1 VLSHSR
7 FPIVVIVTIFAT
19 LLLAGNAMAYVG
31 PGAGMEFITYA
42 ISLLAMVG
50 LAFFSIIMWPFY
62 TFIRWLKGNKKAAAT
77 EQPSVATTPAAD
89 AANPA
94 PPAAATAET
103 PTTPSTP

>member
-7 FPIVVIVTIFAT
+7 FPIVALVTIFAT
-19 LLLAGNAMAYVG
+19 LVLAGNALAYVG

-62 TFIRWLKGNKKAAAT
+62 TFLRWLKGGKKAAT
-77 EQPSVATTPAAD
+77 MEQPSVAPPPAAD

-94 PPAAATAET
+94 LPAATATET